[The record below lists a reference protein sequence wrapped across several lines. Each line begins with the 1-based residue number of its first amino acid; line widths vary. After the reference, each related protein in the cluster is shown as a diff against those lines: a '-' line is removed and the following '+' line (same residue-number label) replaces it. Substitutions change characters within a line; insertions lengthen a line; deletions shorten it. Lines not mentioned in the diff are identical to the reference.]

1 MTTDPMRAIEH
12 PRDAQRDAPRREWLV
27 TNGLGGYA
35 AGTVAGVV
43 TRRYHG
49 LLIASLPAPLGRI
62 VMLNH
67 LLERVRLSDRRV
79 LWLGDEDEVGR
90 VIEVLRALSF

>member
-1 MTTDPMRAIEH
+1 MEDTRGNDAVLQVDAGADVSQDVLVRTIPR
-12 PRDAQRDAPRREWLV
+12 PRDIAPLEPMPRREWLV

-49 LLIASLPAPLGRI
+49 LLVASL
-62 VMLNH
+62 
-67 LLERVRLSDRRV
+67 
-79 LWLGDEDEVGR
+79 
-90 VIEVLRALSF
+90 F